1 MRTHCRLSPVGIAR
15 LQCCNDLTV
24 LPVGTLGSLVHGFRV
39 VIKNRGWELEG
50 RGQYSLQPW
59 AISRARND
67 GVKFIVQLIKARQML
82 VPAKFGK
89 GGFQFVL
96 DGLQSLD
103 VSCGDAQTGSSG
115 GMAFKLAPKPKDFS
129 YVNHRKA
136 CNLRAPVASK
146 HHQTF
151 ACQPRERLS
160 HRCATHADSL
170 GQIGFEQ
177 DLAGCQFAA
186 NDTSA
191 DVPISAFD
199 SAATFASAAGGGVI
213 LSHAQAWRRRG
224 VDETRRLGRC
234 VASQRVG
241 NYKHGLTKPAI
252 KVAHE
257 KQRSAS

>member
-15 LQCCNDLTV
+15 LQCGNDLTV
-24 LPVGTLGSLVHGFRV
+24 LPMGTLGSLVHGFRV

-50 RGQYSLQPW
+50 RGQYSLQPG

-67 GVKFIVQLIKARQML
+67 GVEFIVQLIKARQML
-82 VPAKFGK
+82 VPAQFGK

-103 VSCGDAQTGSSG
+103 VSCGDAQTGSPRSVTLQLTPQS
-115 GMAFKLAPKPKDFS
+115 KNLSD
-129 YVNHRKA
+129 VNHRKA
-136 CNLRAPVASK
+136 CHLRAPVASK
-146 HHQTF
+146 HHQTL

-160 HRCATHADSL
+160 HWCATHADSL
-170 GQIGFEQ
+170 GQVRLQQ

-191 DVPISAFD
+191 DVAISALD
-199 SAATFASAAGGGVI
+199 SAATFAIAARSGVI
-213 LSHAQAWRRRG
+213 LVHAQAWRWQG
-224 VDETRRLGRC
+224 VSETRRLGRC
-234 VASQRVG
+234 VALQRAK
-241 NYKHGLTKPAI
+241 NYKHGLAKQWI
-252 KVAHE
+252 KIAHE